1 MKANY
6 PYIQDIYIYCT
17 INRQFLQVENGELLS
32 NMRNFSGYQ
41 INRIKSGLCRSM
53 LTHFSR
59 RRRQQWKRQPRHFL
73 LNKNGLY
80 RTVCKDQIK
89 TKSRFYKKKALQTT
103 YLRHLQGIDWCR
115 WPDLNSFMPFSSFL
129 AMWLKQR
136 RIAVCIKLTKALF
149 ALC

>member
-32 NMRNFSGYQ
+32 NMHNFSGYQ

-59 RRRQQWKRQPRHFL
+59 HRRQWKRQPRHFL

-89 TKSRFYKKKALQTT
+89 TKSRFYKKESPANNVFTPFAGDRLVPLTG
-103 YLRHLQGIDWCR
+103 LEPVPHFCEGILSPSCLPISPQR
-115 WPDLNSFMPFSSFL
+115 LIILHQLN
-129 AMWLKQR
+129 
-136 RIAVCIKLTKALF
+136 
-149 ALC
+149 